1 MTTGSFHADSDP
13 AAVQTAGMYV
23 DPEIAACL
31 VACYPVIAACDQVVC
46 NRCSELARTLDLHKD
61 KVHMAS
67 PACNSQIQLQLSA
80 TEDHGPDSGFEGMK
94 LFLLVTCSYSS

>member
-31 VACYPVIAACDQVVC
+31 VACYSVSAACDQIV
-46 NRCSELARTLDLHKD
+46 CSELARTLDLHKD

-67 PACNSQIQLQLSA
+67 PACKAQIQLQLSA